1 MAAFLLFL
9 LFPQPERLS
18 EQTGMGKS
26 NRARAGRSFESSVIA
41 VSQLLYVKATAAEW
55 LFPQEKATLLDVGEG
70 T

>member
-1 MAAFLLFL
+1 
-9 LFPQPERLS
+9 
-18 EQTGMGKS
+18 MGKS